1 MANAIGFGELFNKED
16 FNSGLEGLKSKIA
29 EITQAIEDTG
39 KAADAL
45 NKALGGELKEKIVA
59 LSSSNKDLDNELK
72 KVRGDFDA
80 LKKSVVEINT
90 TLKKYKDANDKLK
103 EKTKELKDK
112 LKQQKEEQA
121 ALNKVNKQA
130 TINYGQLAQS
140 VIGVASGAALLYK
153 GISMLKEQITL
164 AVKSTIDFEQAMK
177 EVQAISRASS
187 DQLAAL
193 TANANKLGSS
203 TEKTAVEVAGL
214 QKELAKL
221 GFTTVEIIASS
232 QAVVDLSTAT
242 GESLA
247 GSATVAAATLRAFG
261 LEATEMTRV
270 VDVMAGSFV
279 RSGLDLEKFRESMK
293 LVAPIARATGVDLEI
308 TTAALSKLADA
319 GLSGSLAGTAL
330 RNLLSNM
337 ADPTSKLAT
346 RLGFTVQTS
355 EDLVKAFKKLRAEG
369 VGLAE
374 AVQLVDVRA
383 RPAFFTLLNQIDSV
397 ENLSKEYRSLTGEGA
412 RLADMMRDTLA
423 NDIKIA
429 ESAFDALRRNLVE
442 GFTPAM
448 RQSTQAL
455 TDMIEW
461 MRLFHQG
468 AIMQDGVISDL
479 IKGYIDWLIA
489 VNPLVLSYKALTF
502 AVSEFKDIVRA
513 LGGEWKTL
521 EEAQRDQK
529 FLEFTKQATSAIE
542 VFNKSVQEVNMSPLV
557 DEFKK
562 LSEVN
567 KKTEEQT
574 KRLEEV
580 ERELVK
586 HYGVTALAVD
596 KVTGKKFINIEAIER
611 TIRAT
616 VQEAK
621 TTREM
626 LELRVKEID
635 SEILLNKT
643 TTEAFITQGKF
654 YEATVQ
660 GNKASAKAIDLLR
673 EKDIILR
680 ALNTTMGATFD
691 TSQKGWSVYTDAV
704 GEAKKATEKFLEKE
718 KERLKL
724 KEEQDKRDAERAK
737 QEAIRKKQEAEALKA
752 FNLRVDLLIKEKET
766 TITALEN
773 AAKLADAE
781 GDKARALA
789 LGNKVYEE
797 RVRLLL
803 TLREKELENI
813 ARSEDSVENK
823 LNKEKIAYEDH
834 HQKLMDLSTNW
845 LLFQM
850 KEHEAS
856 LKSTE
861 ATNKAR
867 FDLSMEDARLRNKA
881 YKEFLESQKKEDKDF
896 WENWER
902 AADIALRGT
911 AQSVNLLYDNMA
923 IRRDNELRGIDK
935 WEQERIRLAGDNA
948 EAIAAIEA
956 EAEQKRKQIKIRQA
970 KADKTEALFQ
980 IAIQTAV
987 NVIRAWK
994 LGPLAVIAA
1003 GALGAIQAGIV
1014 AARPLPEFYKGT
1026 ENSPEGHAWVGERG
1040 RELVKDGK
1048 TGKVSVT
1055 PDKPTIAYLT
1065 KGSVVVP
1072 HEKTERILASHNPDY
1087 NGIVLNKSV
1096 EKVQSNQPSIDYD
1109 KLIGGFKT
1117 AVKDIPL
1124 TTTNFDENGVRQ
1136 FVRKGNARI
1145 ERLNARYKY

>member
-1 MANAIGFGELFNKED
+1 MANEIGFKQLFDKED
-16 FNSGLEGLKSKIA
+16 FDSNLTALKDKIA
-29 EITQAIEDTG
+29 EVSKAISDTAT
-39 KAADAL
+39 AADSL
-45 NKALGGELKEKIVA
+45 NQVLGGELKTKIQA
-59 LSSSNKDLDNELK
+59 LTTSHSALDTELK
-72 KVRGDFDA
+72 KVRADFEA
-80 LKKSVVEINT
+80 FKQTVASTKT
-90 TLKKYKDANDKLK
+90 TVDQYKTANDKLK
-103 EKTKELKDK
+103 DKVKEVEKESQK
-112 LKQQKEEQA
+112 LNTTQKESG
-121 ALNKVNKQA
+121 KVAKQA
-130 TINYGQLAQS
+130 TINYGQLSQS
-140 VIGVASGAALLYK
+140 LIGVASGAALLYK
-153 GISMLKEQITL
+153 SISMLKEQITL

-242 GESLA
+242 GENLA

-383 RPAFFTLLNQIDSV
+383 RPAFFTLLNQIDAV
-397 ENLSKEYRSLTGEGA
+397 ENLSKEYRSLTGEGERIA
-412 RLADMMRDTLA
+412 NMMRDTLA

-429 ESAFDALRRNLVE
+429 ESAFDAMRRNLVE

-448 RQSTQAL
+448 RESTQAI
-455 TDMIEW
+455 TTVIEAI
-461 MRLFHQG
+461 RLFNEG
-468 AIMQDGVISDL
+468 ALFHDSIIGKLIDSYTWFMKNLSFPALFFSYWTGVLNKVGISWD
-479 IKGYIDWLIA
+479 
-489 VNPLVLSYKALTF
+489 SF
-502 AVSEFKDIVRA
+502 
-513 LGGEWKTL
+513 
-521 EEAQRDQK
+521 EEKVANASREQK
-529 FLEFTKQATSAIE
+529 FKEMMVQSSASIDL
-542 VFNKSVQEVNMSPLV
+542 FQKSVQQVSMVPLIE
-557 DEFKK
+557 EFKK
-562 LSEVN
+562 LNEITN
-567 KKTEEQT
+567 KTAEQNA
-574 KRLEEV
+574 RLEEV
-580 ERELVK
+580 KKKLIFQ
-586 HYGVTALAVD
+586 YGETATAID
-596 KVTGKKFINIEAIER
+596 KVTGKSFINVEAIER

-616 VQEAK
+616 TKEAG
-621 TTREM
+621 TTRDM

-635 SEILLNKT
+635 AKIALFKENSKALQIQGDLQGYLKNEALLT
-643 TTEAFITQGKF
+643 RE
-654 YEATVQ
+654 
-660 GNKASAKAIDLLR
+660 SIDLLR
-673 EKDIILR
+673 EKDIILNT
-680 ALNTTMGATFD
+680 LNNSIGILVD
-691 TSQKGWSVYTDAV
+691 ESQKGWSVYTDAV
-704 GEAKKATEKFLEKE
+704 GEATKSAQRLLEEEKKREEWLAGASKREAERKKRLEEEKRALNLEYEKSKAIQQTNIALTENRIKLAEATKEGGVALAQESLLFARKRDLLATAFEQEIKNIELTEDTAINSNNKKWIATEKYYRDLMALDLEWKLTQMKSQE
-718 KERLKL
+718 SVTKQVEESTKERFTLSM
-724 KEEQDKRDAERAK
+724 
-737 QEAIRKKQEAEALKA
+737 QEAK
-752 FNLRVDLLIKEKET
+752 D
-766 TITALEN
+766 
-773 AAKLADAE
+773 
-781 GDKARALA
+781 
-789 LGNKVYEE
+789 
-797 RVRLLL
+797 
-803 TLREKELENI
+803 
-813 ARSEDSVENK
+813 
-823 LNKEKIAYEDH
+823 
-834 HQKLMDLSTNW
+834 
-845 LLFQM
+845 
-850 KEHEAS
+850 
-856 LKSTE
+856 
-861 ATNKAR
+861 
-867 FDLSMEDARLRNKA
+867 RNKA
-881 YKEFLESQKKEDKDF
+881 YKEFLESRGEEDKDY
-896 WENWER
+896 WKEWKKTVN
-902 AADIALRGT
+902 IALQGT
-911 AQSVNLLYDNMA
+911 AQSVRFLYDNMA
-923 IRRDNELRGIDK
+923 IRRENELRAIDK
-935 WEQERIRLAGDNA
+935 WESERVRLAGDNA
-948 EAIAAIEA
+948 EAIQAIEE
-956 EAEQKRKQIKIRQA
+956 EAEEKRRQIKIRQA

-987 NVIRAWK
+987 NLVRTVLKPWQIAT
-994 LGPLAVIAA
+994 VIAM
-1003 GALGAIQAGIV
+1003 GAIQAGIV
-1014 AARPLPEFYKGT
+1014 ASRPLPEFYKGT
-1026 ENSPEGHAWVGERG
+1026 DNAPEGHAWVGERG

-1048 TGKVSVT
+1048 TGKVALT